1 MSKKVPSLFVAR
13 SIGPLFFGIV
23 TKNEKAMSDPSLDDI
38 RLVASPRGVVYL
50 ISTRSKVFVGGVFK
64 SVLDAANRSL
74 PEEDRLE
81 KSNLFK
87 VMRGARRYNQHK
99 GCTAARV
106 PVEGV
111 LEHPLFAQARPEN
124 VVLVS
129 AYATRSCSHGVSP
142 R

>member
-1 MSKKVPSLFVAR
+1 
-13 SIGPLFFGIV
+13 
-23 TKNEKAMSDPSLDDI
+23 MSDPTLDDI
-38 RLVASPRGVVYL
+38 RSIASPRGVVYI

-64 SVLDAANRSL
+64 SVLDAANSSL
-74 PEEDRLE
+74 AEEDRLE

-87 VMRGARRYNQHK
+87 VMRGSRRYNQHK

-106 PVEGV
+106 PAEGV

-129 AYATRSCSHGVSP
+129 ACAPGSCSDDVSP